1 LLAKTA
7 QVLGNGSQCELEL
20 RSARSAQSQPAK
32 SQDALQMSEQH
43 LDTLALAARS
53 LEGLR
58 SRTRCSFTCFGSVML
73 TGRSQLT

>member
-43 LDTLALAARS
+43 LDTLALAHDRS
-53 LEGLR
+53 KA
-58 SRTRCSFTCFGSVML
+58 FGHAHVVRLPVSAA
-73 TGRSQLT
+73 